1 MTSGKLKKVGSNA
14 RCAVVGVGYLGRFH
28 AQKYAKLASEAA
40 IAGQVELVGV
50 ADSDAARAKVV
61 ADEVKTYAFG
71 SIDELLAVARSGGL
85 DAVTIAA
92 STRAHYEL
100 TKKFLLAGVHVNV
113 EKPMTATLEEGE
125 EVVRIANEHG
135 LVLQVGHV
143 ERFNPALIAAKEKL
157 KRPLFIECHRLAPFK
172 PRGVDVDV
180 VLDLMIHDL
189 DVILSL
195 VKSKV
200 KSVSAVGTP
209 VLTQLVDIANA
220 RVEFES
226 GTVANITASR
236 VSQSA
241 TRKFRVFQEQQYLS
255 IDFGSGDVNLTTKK
269 SGDWPED
276 LASITDPAQLPL
288 EFEHWSLE
296 KGDALLLETSSFIKA
311 CRGEAS
317 VAVSGSDGLEAMRLA
332 NRIQAAIHESLR
344 LRNETVVA
352 KSEAGI
358 ETR

>member
-1 MTSGKLKKVGSNA
+1 MTSRLEADSV

-28 AQKYAKLASEAA
+28 AQKYAKIAMEPTLA
-40 IAGQVELVGV
+40 GVVEFIGV
-50 ADSDAARAKVV
+50 ADMDSARAKLV
-61 ADEVKTYAFG
+61 ADELKVSAFT
-71 SIDELLAVARSGGL
+71 IDELLAKADAGKL

-125 EVVRIANEHG
+125 EVVRIAAERK

-143 ERFNPALIAAKEKL
+143 ERFNPALISAKEKL

-209 VLTQLVDIANA
+209 VLTPLVDIANA

-241 TRKFRVFQEQQYLS
+241 TRKFRVFQEKQYLS
-255 IDFGSGDVNLTTKK
+255 IDFGSGDVNLTTKT
-269 SGDWPED
+269 GAEWPED
-276 LASITDPAQLPL
+276 IAAVTDPSQLPL
-288 EFEHWSLE
+288 ELEHWSLE
-296 KGDALLLETSSFIKA
+296 KGDALLLETTAFLKA

-332 NRIQAAIHESLR
+332 SRIQDAIAASLR
-344 LRNETVVA
+344 QRNKFLE
-352 KSEAGI
+352 SDLEARG
-358 ETR
+358 